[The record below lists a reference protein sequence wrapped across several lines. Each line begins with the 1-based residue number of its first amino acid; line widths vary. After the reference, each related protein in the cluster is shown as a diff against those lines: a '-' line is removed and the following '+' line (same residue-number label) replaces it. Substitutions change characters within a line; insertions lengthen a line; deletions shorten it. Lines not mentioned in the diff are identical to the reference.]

1 MMAWLDRL
9 PFKWLLVI
17 ALWLG
22 VAPIVPEPHLIEK
35 IRLLAQGRLQR
46 PIDIFD
52 LCLHAG
58 PLVLLALRLWRDARR
73 NRNAQRP

>member
-1 MMAWLDRL
+1 MMAWLDRI

-52 LCLHAG
+52 LCLHTG
-58 PLVLLALRLWRDARR
+58 PLMLLALRLWRDARR
-73 NRNAQRP
+73 GRKPQP

>member
-1 MMAWLDRL
+1 MMAWLDRIPL
-9 PFKWLLVI
+9 KWLLVI

-22 VAPIVPEPHLIEK
+22 VAPVVPEPHLIEK
-35 IRLLAQGRLQR
+35 IRLLVQGRLQR

-58 PLVLLALRLWRDARR
+58 PLVLLALRLRRDARR
-73 NRNAQRP
+73 GRKPQP